1 MSHNIKELLVPVDGS
16 DNANRAAVF
25 ALELAQAMQVGVR
38 LFYVFPAASVEI
50 IGMAGMSR
58 SDIDQAAQ
66 AAAQRAFDATKAAIG
81 DGKGVAVESET
92 SIGDPAEEIIRYTE
106 DNDHVMTVVGRRGLS
121 RIQSMMVGSVSDKVI
136 RHAKGPVTLIA

>member
-1 MSHNIKELLVPVDGS
+1 MSQFVKEILVPVDGS
-16 DNANRAAVF
+16 ENANRAAMF
-25 ALELAQAMQVGVR
+25 SLQLAAAMQVKLR

-66 AAAQRAFDATKAAIG
+66 AAAQRAFDATRAALG
-81 DGKGVAVESET
+81 DAPQVEMETET

-106 DNDHVMTVVGRRGLS
+106 DNAGVMVVIGRRGLS
-121 RIQSMMVGSVSDKVI
+121 RIQSLMVGSVSDKVI

>member
-1 MSHNIKELLVPVDGS
+1 MSHNIKEILVPVDGS

-25 ALELAQAMQVGVR
+25 ALELAKAMQVGVR

-81 DGKGVAVESET
+81 DGAGVAIESET
-92 SIGDPAEEIIRYTE
+92 SVGDPAEEIIRYTE